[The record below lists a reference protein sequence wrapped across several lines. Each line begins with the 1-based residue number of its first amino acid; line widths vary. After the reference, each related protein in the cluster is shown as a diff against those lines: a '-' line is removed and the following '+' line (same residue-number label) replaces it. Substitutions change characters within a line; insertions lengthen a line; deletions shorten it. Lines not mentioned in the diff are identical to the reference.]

1 MPSNNQTNSHL
12 ISIPEKLL
20 SEHILFFPI
29 LFITVGAWFAY
40 RWLFSFPVWFDETVG
55 KAVFFGLPVWFYLV
69 TSKSKTI
76 LKPLRFSIIQ
86 PGLLL
91 GLAMGG
97 LFGFIT
103 STMNI
108 FQSGGVVASAQLFQ
122 STLFWYEFALAIFTG
137 FWETLFFYCFVAV
150 VVFEKFKYLALVWQ
164 MIIIVVVF
172 LLFHLP
178 NAFLRFSPELV
189 ASQMLILL
197 LFSLGQALVFYRWR
211 NAYALML
218 SQAIWGLVLLFHGT

>member
-1 MPSNNQTNSHL
+1 MPLNNQTNSHL
-12 ISIPEKLL
+12 ISLPEKLL
-20 SEHILFFPI
+20 SEHVLFFPM
-29 LFITVGAWFAY
+29 LFVTAGAWFAY

-103 STMNI
+103 STMSI

-150 VVFEKFKYLALVWQ
+150 VVFEKFKHVALIGQ
-164 MIIIVVVF
+164 MIMIVMIF

-189 ASQMLILL
+189 ISQMLLLL